1 MADMTLIEAVTWQR
15 FEDDA
20 PELAAFG
27 RKRLQAGASYLA
39 TTRADGSPRVH
50 PINPKVRGG
59 HLSVYMF
66 PTSPKAADLRRDRR
80 FALHASVEDVHGG
93 GGEFSVRGI
102 ASFTSDRDPLCD
114 ELAVAGLPARDGYL
128 RFDLLL
134 LAVLAGTY
142 VPGSNVPRLRR
153 WQAV

>member
-1 MADMTLIEAVTWQR
+1 MTDMTLTEAVTWQW

-27 RKRLQAGASYLA
+27 RKRFQAGASYLA

-50 PINPKVRGG
+50 PINPKVRGE

-66 PTSPKAADLRRDRR
+66 TNSPKAADLRRDPR

-93 GGEFSVRGI
+93 GGEFSIRGI
-102 ASFTSDRDPLCD
+102 ACFVGDQDPLGD
-114 ELAVAGLPARDGYL
+114 EMAAAGQPARDGYV
-128 RFDLLL
+128 RFELLL
-134 LAVLAGTY
+134 LGVLAGTY
-142 VPGSNVPRLRR
+142 VPGSNVPRLQR

>member
-59 HLSVYMF
+59 QLSV
-66 PTSPKAADLRRDRR
+66 
-80 FALHASVEDVHGG
+80 
-93 GGEFSVRGI
+93 
-102 ASFTSDRDPLCD
+102 
-114 ELAVAGLPARDGYL
+114 
-128 RFDLLL
+128 
-134 LAVLAGTY
+134 
-142 VPGSNVPRLRR
+142 
-153 WQAV
+153 

>member
-1 MADMTLIEAVTWQR
+1 MTFTEAVTWQR
-15 FEDDA
+15 FEHDA

-27 RKRLQAGASYLA
+27 RERLQAGASYLA

-50 PINPKVRGG
+50 PVNPKVHGG

-66 PTSPKAADLRRDRR
+66 PNSPKVADLRRDPR

-93 GGEFSVRGI
+93 GGEFSVRG
-102 ASFTSDRDPLCD
+102 AARFVGDQDPLGD
-114 ELAVAGLPARDGYL
+114 ELAAAGQPARDGYV
-128 RFDLLL
+128 RFELLL
-134 LAVLAGTY
+134 LAALAGTY

>member
-1 MADMTLIEAVTWQR
+1 MTLTEAVAWQR

-20 PELAAFG
+20 PELAAYG

-50 PINPKVRGG
+50 PINPGVHGK

-66 PTSPKAADLRRDRR
+66 PTSPKSADLRRDPR

-93 GGEFSVRGI
+93 GGEFSIRGV
-102 ASFTSDRDPLCD
+102 ARFVDDQDPLGE
-114 ELAVAGLPARDGYL
+114 ELAAAGQPARDGYV
-128 RFDLLL
+128 RFELLL
-134 LAVLAGTY
+134 LGVLAGTY
-142 VPGSNVPRLRR
+142 APGSNVPRLQR